1 MTYLEFAK
9 PALNAAMEAEKVW
22 VNELMRVYPKEYPNV
37 RYTPLAR
44 GDAGT
49 YLRAASEAYSAA
61 MTVYHRAKEQG
72 EMLEKADKLV
82 A

>member
-37 RYTPLAR
+37 RYTSLAR

-49 YLRAASEAYSAA
+49 YLRAASEAHSAA
-61 MTVYHRAKEQG
+61 MTAYHRAKEQG
-72 EMLEKADKLV
+72 EMLARAGKLV